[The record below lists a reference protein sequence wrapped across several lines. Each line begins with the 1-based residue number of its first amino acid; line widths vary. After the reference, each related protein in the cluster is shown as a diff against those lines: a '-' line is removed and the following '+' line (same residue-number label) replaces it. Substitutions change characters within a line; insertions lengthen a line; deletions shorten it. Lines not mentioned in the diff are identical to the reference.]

1 MIKTDPFIPPAGYD
15 RIKVVSS
22 FDELMASTFGPEI
35 NAICWQR
42 TLTGDF
48 DELAASLSGED
59 EIISLDE
66 DLLNNLRPKLS
77 AMGRMATDSLLE
89 DRRLLL
95 AHGLSPNLEC
105 VQRYQ
110 RDELSQTIP
119 TDVYSFHADRATVA
133 TDTFL
138 CSYNEAATEGLRND
152 MAQRHIDIPTVHAEL
167 LKLFQQEEETGDFI
181 TYLRENCYDL
191 HYAETAKAASFS
203 FGIGNLWRIAVEY
216 LGCPVPPCLHRAPKT
231 MPGRPPRLLL
241 IS

>member
-1 MIKTDPFIPPAGYD
+1 MIKITPFIPPAGYD

-22 FDELMASTFGPEI
+22 FDKLMTSAFGPEI
-35 NAICWQR
+35 NAICWRR
-42 TLTGDF
+42 TLIGDF
-48 DELAASLSGED
+48 DELAANLSGED
-59 EIISLDE
+59 EIIPLDE
-66 DLLNNLRPKLS
+66 ELLQKLYPKLS
-77 AMGRMATDSLLE
+77 TMGRAAAAALLE

-95 AHGLSPNLEC
+95 AHGLSPSLEC
-105 VQRYQ
+105 VPRYQ
-110 RDELSQTIP
+110 RDEISQTIP

-152 MAQRHIDIPTVHAEL
+152 MAQRHIDIPTVRAEL
-167 LKLFQQEEETGDFI
+167 LKLFQQEEETGDFE
-181 TYLRENCYDL
+181 TYLRENCYEL

-216 LGCPVPPCLHRAPKT
+216 PGCPVPPCLHRAPET